1 MKTRII
7 ERTNV
12 DGRKR
17 DMNNTKYTTVID
29 GNKVVIEKVY
39 RTRTQYEF
47 FLKIYMG
54 DSDFESIHIYQE
66 CHLTKKS
73 AINEAIKA
81 ISRKPRIERVY

>member
-1 MKTRII
+1 
-7 ERTNV
+7 
-12 DGRKR
+12 
-17 DMNNTKYTTVID
+17 MNNTKYTTVIE

-39 RTRTQYEF
+39 RTKTQYEF

-54 DSDFESIHIYQE
+54 DSDFESIHIYEE